1 MASVK
6 YGSLVT
12 EIIGSVG
19 GQTFQRSRNGFSVRN
34 KPRPRNTRTLY
45 TNQARYITAVVSATW
60 ATLSD
65 VQRASWDAVAPNW
78 PAVDHFGDPVILSG
92 YNTFV
97 RSNIGLIYA
106 DGAPATSG
114 LNPSSVSPLLD
125 PAIAIAEGAG
135 TASLTWLGGAVPAD
149 TTVLLWLSQPV
160 SAGRAFNRS
169 QLRIAGRLLA
179 TTSSPVPFAPELV
192 KRMGVFPPPGARV
205 WAAVQSVSALA
216 GNMGMIQPVSCIVT
230 A

>member
-34 KPRPRNTRTLY
+34 KPRPRNTRTANTSLVRSII
-45 TNQARYITAVVSATW
+45 AAAAATW
-60 ATLSD
+60 PTLSD
-65 VQRASWDAVAPNW
+65 VQRLSWNVVAPNW

-97 RSNIGLIYA
+97 RSAFGLVVA
-106 DGAPATSG
+106 QSAPSMSG
-114 LNPSSVSPLLD
+114 INPASVWTMPD
-125 PAIAIAEGAG
+125 PEGTISISAG
-135 TASLTWLGGAVPAD
+135 TYDLDWSSGAVGAD
-149 TTVLLWLSQPV
+149 TSVILWMSQPV
-160 SAGRAFNRS
+160 SPGRAFAYSN
-169 QLRIAGRLLA
+169 LRLCEVLLPA
-179 TTSSPVPFAPELV
+179 QTFPYDFQASLI
-192 KRMGVFPPPGARV
+192 KRMGVPPPVGSKI
-205 WAAVQSVSALA
+205 WMAVQSVSRIA
-216 GNMGMIQPVSCIVT
+216 GNIGMLQPFPVVVG